1 MGTIT
6 RGYAN
11 LITAD
16 GPNAVASG
24 SIQAA
29 DLAAGVIGVNTPA
42 FQSAF
47 QAGDQTISNNTN
59 TKVVFSTENFDTDSK
74 YDNATNYRF
83 TPGTVGKYFVYADIL
98 PQTGNYSFDVM
109 IYKNGI
115 ESFKQRIGGV
125 TVDPIS
131 ISVHG
136 IVDLTNTTDYL
147 EVYCWQNSGSSK
159 IIYGSS
165 AFGRFGAYRLIGV

>member
-1 MGTIT
+1 MPQSNAFKI
-6 RGYAN
+6 AN
-11 LITAD
+11 NFLTNGVFD
-16 GPNAVASG
+16 VNDLSAVPGGGA
-24 SIQAA
+24 
-29 DLAAGVIGVNTPA
+29 NTPA
-42 FQSAF
+42 FQAAF
-47 QAGDQTISNNTN
+47 QGGDQTISNNTN

-109 IYKNGI
+109 IYKNGA

-131 ISVHG
+131 ISVQG

-147 EVYCWQNSGSSK
+147 EVYCWQNSGSNK

-165 AFGRFGAYRLIGV
+165 AFGRFGAYKLIGV

>member
-1 MGTIT
+1 MPLTKLTSLGITDGTIV
-6 RGYAN
+6 N
-11 LITAD
+11 AD
-16 GPNAVASG
+16 INASAAIAASKLSGVA
-24 SIQAA
+24 
-29 DLAAGVIGVNTPA
+29 NTPA
-42 FQSAF
+42 FQAEF
-47 QAGDQTISNNTN
+47 QNADQTISNNTN
-59 TKVVFSTENFDTDSK
+59 TKVVFSTETFDTDSK

-109 IYKNGI
+109 IYKNGAI
-115 ESFKQRIGGV
+115 SIKQRVGGV

-147 EVYCWQNSGSSK
+147 EIYCWQNSGSNK

-165 AFGRFGAYRLIGV
+165 SFGRFGAYKLIGV